1 MAKFCG
7 KCGTKIKDDDAFC
20 PKCGAKVDGDISADS
35 TTPNTNNI
43 NKSAQNNSTQN
54 NTLKIII
61 GVLIA
66 VIVIGAGAGFYYYKH
81 TQDSIA
87 QTESSSSASSAEQES
102 SQAAS
107 SDAKQD
113 SASQQPVKDDLAQ
126 ANEILHSKGIK
137 YSLSAVSRIDDNGF
151 LGYVNDEGL
160 AYVVYDKQDDV
171 VATID
176 LKKELLDLRN
186 NKTGNIYRPVILT
199 VRINGDK
206 ASKDTKL
213 GYWDNDRHVFS
224 VYALYDVDA
233 NNNIVP
239 GMLTSAWGKNPS
251 HYQTYLQEQ
260 QNVNI
265 INIAL
270 THADSL
276 AKDIN
281 ARGVSIP

>member
-1 MAKFCG
+1 MARFCE
-7 KCGTKIKDDDAFC
+7 KCGRRLKDHETVC
-20 PKCGAKVDGDISADS
+20 PRCSKAKSRTDF
-35 TTPNTNNI
+35 NNED
-43 NKSAQNNSTQN
+43 NGGNVQHNASSN
-54 NTLKIII
+54 NTILKIII

-81 TQDSIA
+81 TQDNIA
-87 QTESSSSASSAEQES
+87 QTESSSSTSSAAQES

-126 ANEILHSKGIK
+126 ADEIVKSKGLP
-137 YSLSAVSRIDDNGF
+137 YTVGAVSKMDDNGF
-151 LGYVNDEGL
+151 LGLLTGKGL
-160 AYVVYDKQDDV
+160 ALVVYDKKDDV
-171 VATID
+171 VAMLD
-176 LKKELLDLRN
+176 FKKELLDLKN
-186 NKTGNIYRPVILT
+186 NKTGNRYNPIIFNVQIK
-199 VRINGDK
+199 GDN
-206 ASKDTKL
+206 ASKDSKL
-213 GYWDNDRHVFS
+213 GYWNGDTHNFSVFS
-224 VYALYDVDA
+224 LYDIDSNGNV
-233 NNNIVP
+233 VP
-239 GMLTSAWGKNPS
+239 GMLTSAWGQNPS
-251 HYQTYLQEQ
+251 HYQTYLQEK

>member
-7 KCGTKIKDDDAFC
+7 KCGTKMEDDEVFC
-20 PKCGAKVDGDISADS
+20 PKCGTRVDGNE
-35 TTPNTNNI
+35 TTNSIIPNANNI
-43 NKSAQNNSTQN
+43 NKSTQTNSTQN

-61 GVLIA
+61 GVLVA
-66 VIVIGAGAGFYYYKH
+66 VIVIGAGVGFYYYKH
-81 TQDSIA
+81 TQENVA
-87 QTESSSSASSAEQES
+87 QTESSSSASSSAQES
-102 SQAAS
+102 SQTTS

-113 SASQQPVKDDLAQ
+113 SQPVKDDLAQ
-126 ANEILHSKGIK
+126 ANEIVKSKGLP
-137 YSLSAVSRIDDNGF
+137 YTVGAVSKMDDDGF
-151 LGYVNDEGL
+151 LGLLTGKGL
-160 AYVVYDKQDDV
+160 ALVVYDKKDDV
-171 VATID
+171 VAMLD
-176 LKKELLDLRN
+176 FKKELLDLKN
-186 NKTGNIYRPVILT
+186 NKTGNRYNPIIFNLQ
-199 VRINGDK
+199 IKGDN
-206 ASKDTKL
+206 ASKDSKL
-213 GYWDNDRHVFS
+213 GYWNGDTHNFSVFS
-224 VYALYDVDA
+224 LYDIDSNGNV
-233 NNNIVP
+233 VP

>member
-7 KCGTKIKDDDAFC
+7 KCGTKMEDDEVFC
-20 PKCGAKVDGDISADS
+20 PKCGARVDGDESTNT
-35 TTPNTNNI
+35 TTPNANNI

-66 VIVIGAGAGFYYYKH
+66 LIVIGAGAGFYYYKH
-81 TQDSIA
+81 TQDNVA
-87 QTESSSSASSAEQES
+87 QTESSSSASSAAQES

-113 SASQQPVKDDLAQ
+113 SASQQPVKDNLAQ
-126 ANEILHSKGIK
+126 ANEIVKSKGLP
-137 YSLSAVSRIDDNGF
+137 YTVGAVSKMDDNGF
-151 LGYVNDEGL
+151 LGLLTGKGL
-160 AYVVYDKQDDV
+160 ALVVYDKKDDV
-171 VATID
+171 VAMLD
-176 LKKELLDLRN
+176 FKKELLDLKN
-186 NKTGNIYRPVILT
+186 NKTGNTYN
-199 VRINGDK
+199 RIIFNVQIKGDN
-206 ASKDTKL
+206 ASKDSKL
-213 GYWDNDRHVFS
+213 GYWNGDTHNFSVFS
-224 VYALYDVDA
+224 LYDIDSNGNV
-233 NNNIVP
+233 VP